1 MGLLPMVMG
10 DVKRHLEIIQ
20 QGSAEIISESELKSK
35 LEKSIKE
42 NIPLKIKAGL
52 DPTTPDLH
60 LGHTIL
66 LYKLKQFQ
74 ELGHK
79 VYFLVGDFTGMIG
92 DPSGVS
98 ETRRPLSREEVLKN
112 AATYERQAF
121 KILDP
126 SLTEVVFNSA
136 WMNRMTG
143 EEIIRL
149 CGKYTVAR
157 MLEREDFKKRYT
169 TGRSIG
175 MHEFLYPLIQ
185 GYDSIML
192 KADVEVGGT
201 DQKFNLLVGRDLQ
214 KEYGQEPQVVITM
227 PLLEGLDGVKK
238 MSKSQKNYVGIEEP
252 PQEMFGKIMSID
264 DQLMVRYYELLISC
278 NIEDIKV
285 MHPMEAKKRLAQE
298 IVERFYNKEIAI
310 NAREEFEMVFSTRE
324 KLPAEIPVFDL
335 KDEKRWLPHV
345 LSVSGMTKSNS
356 EAVRLIRDGAVEV
369 NGVKVLDISIE
380 LPPGVE
386 QTIKIGKR
394 KFIKII

>member
-1 MGLLPMVMG
+1 MIT
-10 DVKRHLEIIQ
+10 DEIKRHLEIIQ
-20 QGSAEIISESELKSK
+20 HGSVEIISEGELKFK
-35 LEKSIKE
+35 LERSIKD

-66 LYKLKQFQ
+66 LYKLRQFQ
-74 ELGHK
+74 ELGHT

-98 ETRRPLSREEVLKN
+98 ETRRSLSKEEVLEN

-126 SLTEVVFNSA
+126 SRTEVVFNSS
-136 WMNRMTG
+136 WMNKMAG
-143 EEIIRL
+143 EDLIRL

-175 MHEFLYPLIQ
+175 IHEFLYPLIQ
-185 GYDSIML
+185 GYDSLML
-192 KADVEVGGT
+192 RADVEIGGT

-238 MSKSQKNYVGIEEP
+238 MSKSQKNYIGIEET
-252 PQEMFGKIMSID
+252 PQNIFGKLMSID
-264 DQLMVRYYELLISC
+264 DNLMLRYYTLLTSN
-278 NIEDIKV
+278 NIDDIKA
-285 MHPMEAKKRLAQE
+285 MHPMEAKKKLAE
-298 IVERFYNKEIAI
+298 ELVERFYSREIAAK
-310 NAREEFEMVFSTRE
+310 ARKEFELVFSNRE
-324 KLPAEIPVFDL
+324 NLPEEMPVYTI
-335 KDEKRWLPHV
+335 KDEKRWLPHI
-345 LSVSGMTKSNS
+345 LAVSGITRSNS
-356 EAVRLIRDGAVEV
+356 EAIRLIREGAVEL
-369 NGVKVLDISIE
+369 NGKKVSDINIE
-380 LPPGVE
+380 LPSGIEHTV
-386 QTIKIGKR
+386 KVGKR
-394 KFIKII
+394 RFIKINS